1 MWTPPI
7 SWESWEAKMNKQ
19 FLFCVETNR
28 RANTDYQYIR
38 ETLLHFYRESRKNI
52 IRPVYLESKSRYNNN
67 AVMKEIRIKQKAFPG
82 ETHVIYFIDTD
93 LSDVSPEARQELE
106 EIRGF
111 CDTNKF
117 DFVFFCRDV
126 EEVFCGSRIPSTA
139 KIRCIEQFKRNHTI
153 QTVEADHL
161 QCEQYHI
168 HCSNIL
174 NVLDK
179 YWTRK

>member
-93 LSDVSPEARQELE
+93 LSDVSPEARQKLE
-106 EIRGF
+106 E
-111 CDTNKF
+111 
-117 DFVFFCRDV
+117 
-126 EEVFCGSRIPSTA
+126 
-139 KIRCIEQFKRNHTI
+139 IRCIEQFKRNHTI